1 MCWQQTQG
9 QLARF
14 DFFGLFRYYPRRKST
29 RDVGF
34 MHVLDAIDRA
44 IVDLLIEDG
53 RMSCADVARRIG
65 GVSERSVRYRLDQL
79 LHHRVIRVSAIANP
93 KAVGFGV
100 TADVLLEVEPGHVQ
114 EVARRM
120 AEFEQVSYVAC
131 STGER
136 DLSIQLYARDNEE
149 LYRFV
154 TEVIGHVPGVRRTT
168 TLLVPVVLKDVYD
181 WHIPGPPP
189 TGQKGR

>member
-1 MCWQQTQG
+1 
-9 QLARF
+9 
-14 DFFGLFRYYPRRKST
+14 
-29 RDVGF
+29 
-34 MHVLDAIDRA
+34 MHELDAIDRA

-53 RMSCADVARRIG
+53 RMSSADVARRIG
-65 GVSERSVRYRLDQL
+65 NVSERSVRYRLERL
-79 LHHRVIRVSAIANP
+79 LHSGVIRVSAIVNP

-120 AEFEQVSYVAC
+120 TEFEQVSYCAC
-131 STGER
+131 STGDR

-154 TEVIGHVPGVRRTT
+154 TEVIGHVPAVRRTT
-168 TLLVPVVLKDVYD
+168 TILVPVVLKDVYD
-181 WHIPGPPP
+181 WRIPDP
-189 TGQKGR
+189 TPGGRKEDDTDS

>member
-1 MCWQQTQG
+1 V
-9 QLARF
+9 
-14 DFFGLFRYYPRRKST
+14 YE
-29 RDVGF
+29 
-34 MHVLDAIDRA
+34 LDRINRA

-53 RMSCADVARRIG
+53 RMSSADMACRIG
-65 GVSERSVRYRLDQL
+65 GVSERSVRYRLERL
-79 LHHRVIRVSAIANP
+79 LHSGVIRVSAIVNP

-114 EVARRM
+114 EVARRL

-136 DLSIQLYARDNEE
+136 DLSIQIYARDNEE

-154 TEVIGHVPGVRRTT
+154 TEVIGRVPAVRKTT
-168 TLLVPVVLKDVYD
+168 TILVPVVLKDVYD
-181 WHIPGPPP
+181 WRIPNPS
-189 TGQKGR
+189 T